1 MQARTRFRLSPVAAA
16 STHRTQ
22 RQREWLQRWR
32 AWGRPDL
39 SPEIIVGC
47 RNDGCLMAR
56 FGSSEITATLVD
68 QLDDCA
74 GEYISEVEV
83 AAYGETLWL
92 YLASLSPI
100 RAGFHEGHL
109 TFRAGRRQHF
119 CDLMMKLCNAVNRIH
134 FDAANQ
140 HADVEAMKALGFLPD
155 LGQIVATLEGRIL
168 TKAASRTPSGF
179 SLRSKPSHL

>member
-1 MQARTRFRLSPVAAA
+1 MQARTTFRLSPVSSA

-22 RQREWLQRWR
+22 RQRDWLQRWR
-32 AWGRPDL
+32 AWGRPNL
-39 SPEIIVGC
+39 SPEITVGC

-56 FGSSEITATLVD
+56 FGNSEITATLVD

-83 AAYGETLWL
+83 AAYGETLWPF
-92 YLASLSPI
+92 LASLSPL
-100 RAGFHEGHL
+100 RAGFYEGHM
-109 TFRAGRRQHF
+109 TFRAGRRQEF
-119 CDLMMKLCNAVNRIH
+119 NDLMKKLCNAVNRIH
-134 FDAANQ
+134 FEAANQ

-155 LGQIVATLEGRIL
+155 LGQIVATLEGRLL

-179 SLRSKPSHL
+179 SPRSNPSRL